1 MGLYITMESLT
12 SLTSEEDFGKKSKR
26 RIKFYLNIILAVK
39 TASIIVSADND
50 WIIERTFYF

>member
-1 MGLYITMESLT
+1 MKSLT

-50 WIIERTFYF
+50 NH